1 MAGVVGAALRGF
13 GKALGKIGRKASK
26 VSDKT
31 VGNITMGAIGAGVVG
46 GGEALKRKKKKSKA
60 PMFRN
65 KKEFEAKKKSKSSGQ
80 NMYGPKGGNK
90 YPAGSKPVK

>member
-1 MAGVVGAALRGF
+1 MAGIVGAALRGF
-13 GKALGKIGRKASK
+13 GKALGKIGKKASK

-46 GGEALKRKKKKSKA
+46 AGELAKRKKKKS
-60 PMFRN
+60 PLGR
-65 KKEFEAKKKSKSSGQ
+65 

-90 YPAGSKPVK
+90 YP